1 MGVPIN
7 IHSYW
12 VKIKSLSPEDYNLWL
27 YRHNIL
33 LYRYIFYLFKKV
45 ESIMMQFCIWQ
56 FRLILGN
63 FQQIR
68 FVQYQHHPWAFSN
81 RSIWPYCLDSHKK
94 IAEQYMWGTTIT
106 SSVLLTVPRLCSCL
120 SSPGVLEY
128 FEVNHIHMRVNQ
140 WLWNM
145 KCWTNTCP
153 CIAMTRVI

>member
-1 MGVPIN
+1 M
-7 IHSYW
+7 
-12 VKIKSLSPEDYNLWL
+12 SLEDYNLWL
-27 YRHNIL
+27 YRQNIL
-33 LYRYIFYLFKKV
+33 LYRYFLYLFKKV

-56 FRLILGN
+56 FWLILGK

-68 FVQYQHHPWAFSN
+68 CFQYQHHPRAFCN
-81 RSIWPYCLDSHKK
+81 RSIWP
-94 IAEQYMWGTTIT
+94 AEQSMWGTTIT

-145 KCWTNTCP
+145 KCRTNTCP
-153 CIAMTRVI
+153 CIAMAKSYLNILL